1 MESLCRTSRYLLAGL
16 ALVAACVPVLA
27 AGTSPIAGEYVCVSG
42 CLLTDAPPSV
52 AIDGDIAHCMNEFG
66 GTYTGTRLTDRS
78 ISCFNKTGILSTD
91 GLSILWSN
99 GAVWTRR

>member
-1 MESLCRTSRYLLAGL
+1 MSGWLLAGL
-16 ALVAACVPVLA
+16 CLTGSAVPIRAADV
-27 AGTSPIAGEYVCVSG
+27 SPIAGEYRCVSG

-66 GTYTGTRLTDRS
+66 GTFTGRRLTERS
-78 ISCFNKTGILSTD
+78 ISCFNKTGTLSQD
-91 GLSILWSN
+91 GRSILWSN

>member
-1 MESLCRTSRYLLAGL
+1 MDSWCRTSRCLLTGL
-16 ALVAACVPVLA
+16 SLIGAAVPALA
-27 AGTSPIAGEYVCVSG
+27 ASTSPIAGDYVCSSG

-66 GTYTGTRLTDRS
+66 GTFTGKRLTDRS
-78 ISCFNKTGILSTD
+78 ISCFNRTGVLSRD
-91 GLSILWSN
+91 GRSILWSN